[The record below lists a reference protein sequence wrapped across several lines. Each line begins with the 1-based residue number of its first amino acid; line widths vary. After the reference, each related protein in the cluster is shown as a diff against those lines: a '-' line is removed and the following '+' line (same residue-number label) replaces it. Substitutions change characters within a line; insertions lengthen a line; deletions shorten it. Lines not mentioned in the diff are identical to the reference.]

1 MKIRFSAA
9 LLLFGALLP
18 YLLQAESPRLSLL
31 EERKINGTKIAAEA
45 TLAGVVK
52 DTKSGKGIAGVPV
65 TDGYSYVLTDK
76 NGVYQMQRNRGSRKA
91 YYSLP
96 AGYEVVLNEQSKT
109 PEFFSP
115 GIMHPD
121 SSYRADFFLT
131 PLAAPEE
138 RFTLIA
144 IGDPQCANMDDHK
157 RYVSETMADIKAS
170 AGNIEG
176 PIYAV
181 TLGDVTYDSHS
192 MWNPM
197 KSAMSN
203 VESNGRYIPIFQCPG
218 NHDHS
223 ALVADGDDRY
233 DNDWR
238 SLEEFVS
245 TFGPTDYSFNRGNAH
260 IVVMDD
266 ILVSHQRKSSKENGR
281 SWRYQAG
288 FTPQQY
294 QWLKEDFEN
303 VADKQDKVLIF
314 CAHIPFRD
322 GSKDGG
328 DDVNYDKFYNEF
340 LSLFSQFGS
349 VHIMIGHTHFA
360 QNYLHKEMKVASG
373 NPPYEHIHQTA
384 CGVWWLCNSS
394 ASGAPNGYTI
404 YTVEGSSIVDWVN
417 QATGKPSDFQMR
429 VYDGNTV
436 YGTAANAAA
445 TAGAAANAASN
456 AAACATPA
464 APQNELNWCNPKQP
478 IEGKD
483 FFVKGSPK
491 FKDAFVVD
499 LWDDDDSYWTIEL
512 FVDGK
517 KAGDFVRTAENE
529 ASNVATA
536 AFFFNQL
543 GRVGTYY
550 GVALPLHLWYC
561 RLEGIEPSKV
571 KNWSVVATRTLP
583 GGYTRSYT
591 VSEFTDGFETF

>member
-1 MKIRFSAA
+1 
-9 LLLFGALLP
+9 
-18 YLLQAESPRLSLL
+18 
-31 EERKINGTKIAAEA
+31 
-45 TLAGVVK
+45 
-52 DTKSGKGIAGVPV
+52 
-65 TDGYSYVLTDK
+65 
-76 NGVYQMQRNRGSRKA
+76 
-91 YYSLP
+91 
-96 AGYEVVLNEQSKT
+96 
-109 PEFFSP
+109 
-115 GIMHPD
+115 
-121 SSYRADFFLT
+121 
-131 PLAAPEE
+131 
-138 RFTLIA
+138 
-144 IGDPQCANMDDHK
+144 
-157 RYVSETMADIKAS
+157 
-170 AGNIEG
+170 
-176 PIYAV
+176 
-181 TLGDVTYDSHS
+181 
-192 MWNPM
+192 M

-417 QATGKPSDFQMR
+417 KATGKPADFQMR

-445 TAGAAANAASN
+445 TAGTAAAANAA
-456 AAACATPA
+456 PA
-464 APQNELNWCNPKQP
+464 APQYELNWCNPKQP

-561 RLEGIEPSKV
+561 RLEGTEPSKV

>member
-1 MKIRFSAA
+1 MKVRISAA

-170 AGNIEG
+170 AGSIEG

-197 KSAMSN
+197 KSSMSN

-266 ILVSHQRKSSKENGR
+266 ILVSHQKKILKGEWTELAISG
-281 SWRYQAG
+281 G
-288 FTPQQY
+288 FY
-294 QWLKEDFEN
+294 
-303 VADKQDKVLIF
+303 
-314 CAHIPFRD
+314 
-322 GSKDGG
+322 
-328 DDVNYDKFYNEF
+328 
-340 LSLFSQFGS
+340 
-349 VHIMIGHTHFA
+349 
-360 QNYLHKEMKVASG
+360 
-373 NPPYEHIHQTA
+373 
-384 CGVWWLCNSS
+384 
-394 ASGAPNGYTI
+394 
-404 YTVEGSSIVDWVN
+404 
-417 QATGKPSDFQMR
+417 
-429 VYDGNTV
+429 
-436 YGTAANAAA
+436 
-445 TAGAAANAASN
+445 
-456 AAACATPA
+456 PA
-464 APQNELNWCNPKQP
+464 AVPM
-478 IEGKD
+478 
-483 FFVKGSPK
+483 
-491 FKDAFVVD
+491 A
-499 LWDDDDSYWTIEL
+499 
-512 FVDGK
+512 
-517 KAGDFVRTAENE
+517 
-529 ASNVATA
+529 
-536 AFFFNQL
+536 
-543 GRVGTYY
+543 
-550 GVALPLHLWYC
+550 
-561 RLEGIEPSKV
+561 
-571 KNWSVVATRTLP
+571 
-583 GGYTRSYT
+583 
-591 VSEFTDGFETF
+591 